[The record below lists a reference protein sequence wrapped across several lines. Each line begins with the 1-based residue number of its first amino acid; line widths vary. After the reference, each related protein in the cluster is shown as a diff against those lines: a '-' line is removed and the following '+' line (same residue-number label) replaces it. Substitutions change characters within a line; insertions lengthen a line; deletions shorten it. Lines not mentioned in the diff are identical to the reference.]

1 MSGTPVDKPHEG
13 GRPVATSQRQK
24 DAEQQ
29 KRKPEKSKVLERS
42 KTAGNQSVESPGG
55 SVATSQQ
62 GEPEED
68 AAGDDLRAT
77 WVQIEGLNEAMAN
90 FVGYYNEDDAANRD
104 IPLGA
109 LKRAYKD
116 SISLVR
122 RLEGLLMDAERAQK
136 GRRKAKAPSP
146 APSGRRGGRHA
157 KPTARQR
164 AAPAAGTPGR
174 GTPVPLRAARP
185 GA

>member
-136 GRRKAKAPSP
+136 G
-146 APSGRRGGRHA
+146 
-157 KPTARQR
+157 
-164 AAPAAGTPGR
+164 
-174 GTPVPLRAARP
+174 
-185 GA
+185 